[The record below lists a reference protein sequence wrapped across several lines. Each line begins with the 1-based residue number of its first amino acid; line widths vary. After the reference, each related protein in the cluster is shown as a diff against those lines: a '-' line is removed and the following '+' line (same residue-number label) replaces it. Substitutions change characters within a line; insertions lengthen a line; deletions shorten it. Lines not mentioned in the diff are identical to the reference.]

1 MATAL
6 PVIVANWGGP
16 ADLVDDASGIR
27 LPVES
32 WDSYVATLAD
42 AMLRLARDP
51 ELRRSLGEG
60 GRRRVEQ
67 HYDWEILIDRL
78 ISVYAS
84 AAGTAG

>member
-1 MATAL
+1 
-6 PVIVANWGGP
+6 VA
-16 ADLVDDASGIR
+16 A
-27 LPVES
+27 
-32 WDSYVATLAD
+32 LAD

-78 ISVYAS
+78 ISVYTSAS
-84 AAGTAG
+84 RAP